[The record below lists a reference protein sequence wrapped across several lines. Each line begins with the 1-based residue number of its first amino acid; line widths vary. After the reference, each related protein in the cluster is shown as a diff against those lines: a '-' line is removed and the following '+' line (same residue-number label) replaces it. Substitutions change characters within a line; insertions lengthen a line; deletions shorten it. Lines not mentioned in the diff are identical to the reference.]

1 MRAFGRR
8 GLVRSARRLGVL
20 APAAALIVAL
30 AQSTTTAAFTA
41 GTANGGNQATT
52 ASTFCPAAGSAT
64 LTPIADTA
72 VYQASPGTN
81 YGSGS
86 GIGVGVGT
94 TTTANAYSYVKFDLV
109 AAAIPGRCTVTA
121 ATLTIRASSP
131 SPGAT
136 LQVFRADAAW
146 NPGTMTWATG
156 RVGFTGTP
164 VSTASVASAGL
175 QTWDVTVLTRELH
188 AGPNHGFALR
198 DSAESAGTSRYQT
211 WDSMESGTA
220 AYRPKLA
227 LSWA

>member
-1 MRAFGRR
+1 MRTVGRR

-20 APAAALIVAL
+20 AAAAALTVAM

-41 GTANGGNQATT
+41 GTDNGSNQATT

-72 VYQASPGTN
+72 VYQANSGTN
-81 YGSGS
+81 YGSGT

-109 AAAIPGRCTVTA
+109 AAAIPARCTVTA

-131 SPGAT
+131 TAGAT

-146 NPGTMTWATG
+146 NAGTMTWATG

-164 VSTASVASAGL
+164 VSTASLASAGL
-175 QTWDVTVLTRELH
+175 QTWDVTTLTRELH

-198 DSAESAGTSRYQT
+198 DAADSAATARYQT
-211 WDSMESGTA
+211 WDSMEAGIA
-220 AYRPKLA
+220 ANRPKLA
-227 LSWA
+227 LSWG